1 LELNPELAPF
11 TDLLMYETLVDGKPW
26 THETSLGDPPVVG
39 RSWVGRG
46 VDKLLTL
53 SKPEAGEKSSA
64 RCRCAR
70 GSPVCPA
77 RCSYRT
83 CCCSGCGGGVDR
95 AWKIV
100 HATEVGAGEIG

>member
-1 LELNPELAPF
+1 MELNPELAPF

-53 SKPEAGEKSSA
+53 CEAG
-64 RCRCAR
+64 
-70 GSPVCPA
+70 
-77 RCSYRT
+77 
-83 CCCSGCGGGVDR
+83 GGGKVVRQMQMR
-95 AWKIV
+95 ARIPGLP
-100 HATEVGAGEIG
+100 GALLVSDVLLLGLRWRRRSGVENRPRD